1 MRANDT
7 ACLARSLN
15 SQCRPKD
22 HAGFLVTEEGERGK
36 GVEEGEKHQRGRETK
51 TRKTEV
57 QKDGEHCRRERERQC
72 AREVF
77 LELNSDLFRERQ
89 TEKGVRGRD
98 VYVCVYMYVAFINIY
113 THIDVY
119 SFILMTP

>member
-1 MRANDT
+1 MV
-7 ACLARSLN
+7 S
-15 SQCRPKD
+15 
-22 HAGFLVTEEGERGK
+22 VVGE
-36 GVEEGEKHQRGRETK
+36 
-51 TRKTEV
+51 
-57 QKDGEHCRRERERQC
+57 RERERQC

-77 LELNSDLFRERQ
+77 LELNSDLFRERE

-98 VYVCVYMYVAFINIY
+98 VCVCVYMHVAFINIY